1 MIRPGAPVRRTRGT
15 VCQLP
20 RQTSNRRRM
29 PAQNS
34 HDPADPVNLAIGRLP
49 ASMKERVSESWDR
62 FLHEHPDHAD
72 MITGREEVAAT
83 LPGVWATSE
92 FVAGSLLRCPS
103 DTDFLT
109 GEDGL
114 TAPWSPG
121 MLSDRLAVAMGGL
134 EDESEAMQ
142 TLRVFRRR
150 EMLKAAWRDLAG
162 WADVRETLGHVSEL
176 AEAAI
181 REAVRFAGNQL
192 ARHHGRPV
200 NDAGMPMTL
209 LVLAMGKLG
218 GRELNFSSDVDLVF
232 LFEHGG
238 ETDGRRPISYDE
250 FFIRQGQR
258 VIRLLD
264 EATADGFVFR
274 VDMRL
279 RPFGDSG
286 PLAVSLAAM
295 EDYLQQHGRAWER
308 YAYVKARPLTG
319 YRPGIGL
326 YRDLLRPFVYRK
338 YLDYTVFESLREMK
352 RLIEVETA
360 ETFLSDDVKRG
371 PGGIREVEFIAQCQ
385 QILRGGANKE
395 LRTASLLEVLPRLS
409 GSRLLAEETVRGL
422 EQSYVFLRRVENRL
436 QQWQDRQVHR
446 LPEGGGDRERLAFS
460 LGFQDWGAFSCALAA
475 HRHRVHEYFE
485 SQFEGGR
492 EQGSESPAD
501 RAAVLWAG
509 GLEPGAVV
517 EAIGELGF
525 QDTER
530 AIAVLDSMRAAGFV
544 TRLEEK
550 GRQRLDALIPEVLR
564 ECGGHRQP
572 ELVLERV
579 AAILE
584 AVGLRSAYFAL
595 LNENPGALERLV
607 ELCGHSE
614 FLASQI
620 SRHPLLMDE
629 LIDPRVLDRIPDR
642 ASLYADLRTRL
653 RGAGGDEEAQL
664 ETLRQF
670 QRSAVFLVAVAD
682 LSGTLPLMKVSDRLT
697 DIAEVVLQVCIE
709 LAWSQMVSRY
719 GAPGCEADDGRRE
732 AGFAAIGYGKLGG
745 LELGYGSDLDVV
757 FVNDSEGRDQV
768 TDGPSPLENGLFF
781 GRLTRRLVHLLS
793 TQTSSGRLYDVD
805 TRLRPSGKGGLLV
818 TNLDAFE
825 RYQRE
830 QAWTW
835 EHQALLRARAV
846 AGSPGVMDR
855 FEAVRRDVLCSAVHR
870 DSLREDVVE
879 MRERMRLELGS
890 RTPGVFDVK
899 QDRGGI
905 ADIEFLVQYLVL
917 RHAHEH
923 PALVKYSDN
932 VRQLDSLVEAGIM
945 DASIAAELKDA
956 YLDYRA
962 RMHRLALEDRPG
974 QASAD
979 EFVERRRRVAE
990 IWADTFG

>member
-1 MIRPGAPVRRTRGT
+1 MIA
-15 VCQLP
+15 
-20 RQTSNRRRM
+20 
-29 PAQNS
+29 
-34 HDPADPVNLAIGRLP
+34 
-49 ASMKERVSESWDR
+49 
-62 FLHEHPDHAD
+62 
-72 MITGREEVAAT
+72 GREEIAGS
-83 LPGVWATSE
+83 LPEVWAASE
-92 FVAGSLLRCPS
+92 FVAGSLMRYPV
-103 DTDFLT
+103 DAEFLLGT
-109 GEDGL
+109 DGL
-114 TAPWSPG
+114 EMPWQEG
-121 MLSDRLAVAMGGL
+121 LLADRLAAAMSGL
-134 EDESEAMQ
+134 EDEADAMR

-162 WADVRETLGHVSEL
+162 WADLTETLGHVSEL

-181 REAVRFAGNQL
+181 REAVRFSGDQL
-192 ARHHGRPV
+192 ARTHGRPV
-200 NDAGMPMTL
+200 SDAGTPMDL

-232 LFEHGG
+232 LFEQGG
-238 ETDGRRPISYDE
+238 ETGGRRPISHDQ

-264 EATADGFVFR
+264 ESTEDGIVFR

-286 PLAVSLAAM
+286 PLVVSLAAF
-295 EDYLQQHGRAWER
+295 EDYLQQHGRPWER

-360 ETFLSDDVKRG
+360 EACLRDDVKRG
-371 PGGIREVEFIAQCQ
+371 PGGIREVEFIAQAQ
-385 QILRGGANKE
+385 QILRGGANKD
-395 LRTASLLEVLPRLS
+395 LRTSSLLEVLPRLS
-409 GSRLLAEETVRGL
+409 GSRLLDETTVRDL
-422 EQSYVFLRRVENRL
+422 ESSYFFLRQVENRL

-446 LPEGGGDRERLAFS
+446 LPESERDRVRLAFS
-460 LGFQDWGAFSCALAA
+460 MGFRNWEEFSEVLAGHRKRVQA
-475 HRHRVHEYFE
+475 HFDF
-485 SQFEGGR
+485 QLEGGKDQDR
-492 EQGSESPAD
+492 KPLAD
-501 RAAVLWAG
+501 RAALLWSG
-509 GLEPGAVV
+509 GLEQDTASA
-517 EAIGELGF
+517 AIGELGF
-525 QDTER
+525 RDTVRVAELLER
-530 AIAVLDSMRAAGFV
+530 LRGAGFV
-544 TRLEEK
+544 ARLEEK
-550 GRQRLDALIPEVLR
+550 GRQRLDALVPDILR

-584 AVGLRSAYFAL
+584 AIGLRSAYFAL
-595 LNENPGALERLV
+595 LNENPGALTRLV

-614 FLASQI
+614 FLARQI

-642 ASLYADLRTRL
+642 ASLYADLRARL
-653 RGAGGDEEAQL
+653 REAGGEDEEGQL

-697 DIAEVVLQVCIE
+697 DIAEVVLQVCID
-709 LAWSQMVSRY
+709 LAWAKMVSRH
-719 GAPGCEADDGRRE
+719 GPPGCKVDGKRRE

-745 LELGYGSDLDVV
+745 LELGYGSDLDLV
-757 FVNDSEGRDQV
+757 FVNDSEGQDQV

-793 TQTSSGRLYDVD
+793 TQTSSGRLYEVD

-846 AGSPGVMDR
+846 AGSPHVIER
-855 FEAVRRDVLCSAVHR
+855 FEAVRRELLCSAVHR
-870 DSLREDVVE
+870 ESLRQDVVD
-879 MRERMRLELGS
+879 MRERMRTELGS
-890 RTPGVFDVK
+890 RKPGVFDVK

-905 ADIEFLVQYLVL
+905 ADIEFLVQFRVL
-917 RHAHEH
+917 QHAHEH
-923 PALVKYSDN
+923 PSLVTYSDN
-932 VRQLDSLVEAGIM
+932 IRQLDSLIEAGIM
-945 DASIAAELKDA
+945 DEPTATELKET
-956 YLDYRA
+956 YLAYRA
-962 RMHRLALEDRPG
+962 RMHRLALEDRSG
-974 QASAD
+974 QVSAD

-990 IWADTFG
+990 IWSDTFE